1 MLRCRGWLLVGH
13 GILSIQGVY
22 YHYFAVK
29 VARTV
34 ISRAIVSTKK
44 GSQLNLTPL
53 DILGDVALRTA
64 NEPRQQ

>member
-53 DILGDVALRTA
+53 DI
-64 NEPRQQ
+64 